1 MNKQEAKAHLLERL
15 LHFASK
21 DNFERA
27 RMMIDLLEKVHNSV
41 MTDFKVYR
49 TAGLDIQKPYVTG
62 EVVKV

>member
-1 MNKQEAKAHLLERL
+1 MTKQEAKAHLLERL

-27 RMMIDLLEKVHNSV
+27 RMMIDLLEKVNRSES
-41 MTDFKVYR
+41 TDFKVYR
-49 TAGLDIQKPYVTG
+49 TTGIEIERPYVTG